1 MAVWSEL
8 WNSILQARLDQMGW
22 NLKWFIFEL
31 FLTEIVNDFLIK
43 TANFKMWFYAVS
55 KMLHLTLTLCLSL
68 ASQQMAFFPICILP
82 CLWFRKTF
90 ERISRSQKIFLGNSL
105 LKFLWYVLIRN
116 FVIDFQTPNLESTRL
131 DSSTGYP
138 HPFHFKAV
146 NLSCSEY
153 TIAFRPHI
161 LEAKRPHHRFNP
173 LKTNRCSILY
183 CQLYTPF

>member
-82 CLWFRKTF
+82 CLCAVPHGSRQFSKNTIKTCTVLYF
-90 ERISRSQKIFLGNSL
+90 MTSSKVSSWNPPSL
-105 LKFLWYVLIRN
+105 AEEHTVSF
-116 FVIDFQTPNLESTRL
+116 
-131 DSSTGYP
+131 
-138 HPFHFKAV
+138 
-146 NLSCSEY
+146 
-153 TIAFRPHI
+153 
-161 LEAKRPHHRFNP
+161 
-173 LKTNRCSILY
+173 SILW
-183 CQLYTPF
+183 LRTPIVTTKHFTLSLSSGTTLKAFGWKKRSENVPTTK

>member
-82 CLWFRKTF
+82 CTVGSLCSGIPHSFKCLCHHPKWSK
-90 ERISRSQKIFLGNSL
+90 IIFLT
-105 LKFLWYVLIRN
+105 KYYFEIFIRFLWSTL
-116 FVIDFQTPNLESTRL
+116 TRL
-131 DSSTGYP
+131 LRWE
-138 HPFHFKAV
+138 KM
-146 NLSCSEY
+146 
-153 TIAFRPHI
+153 
-161 LEAKRPHHRFNP
+161 AKNDQIVREKKFV
-173 LKTNRCSILY
+173 
-183 CQLYTPF
+183 

>member
-82 CLWFRKTF
+82 CLCPKLTTTNILNLYFFTGDQPVFPFYNSWMFWTLKMLWKKSGWKCFWKEEENKQSRLTKTDDIYDVYLQF
-90 ERISRSQKIFLGNSL
+90 YSHS
-105 LKFLWYVLIRN
+105 
-116 FVIDFQTPNLESTRL
+116 
-131 DSSTGYP
+131 
-138 HPFHFKAV
+138 
-146 NLSCSEY
+146 
-153 TIAFRPHI
+153 
-161 LEAKRPHHRFNP
+161 
-173 LKTNRCSILY
+173 
-183 CQLYTPF
+183 

>member
-82 CLWFRKTF
+82 CLWPCDGLLLSVFVCFGPRPWQPRIKGHEYKRRRRRPQGHHGLSPPISWPPTGNDLPSLTPYASWNGLVQRK
-90 ERISRSQKIFLGNSL
+90 
-105 LKFLWYVLIRN
+105 
-116 FVIDFQTPNLESTRL
+116 
-131 DSSTGYP
+131 
-138 HPFHFKAV
+138 
-146 NLSCSEY
+146 
-153 TIAFRPHI
+153 
-161 LEAKRPHHRFNP
+161 
-173 LKTNRCSILY
+173 
-183 CQLYTPF
+183 

>member
-82 CLWFRKTF
+82 CLWFAPKKPGGILRARNCLYWPFFVDQNLTLFTLCQFVTRRSHQRPFYHFEGMKDHWPGFPKT
-90 ERISRSQKIFLGNSL
+90 
-105 LKFLWYVLIRN
+105 
-116 FVIDFQTPNLESTRL
+116 P
-131 DSSTGYP
+131 
-138 HPFHFKAV
+138 
-146 NLSCSEY
+146 
-153 TIAFRPHI
+153 
-161 LEAKRPHHRFNP
+161 
-173 LKTNRCSILY
+173 
-183 CQLYTPF
+183 